1 MGSLEPLRNPVT
13 RTTILRNAV
22 NLIKN
27 PITNEPVWNVAL
39 QYFSNDL
46 VISPVNSGAYVFWG
60 GRDGLTSIRG
70 GNDPSDNPEFWWR
83 LTQTGVQDS
92 ATVAPEVSAGDGVYT
107 VTGESLTDAA
117 PNGVYLVVWQG
128 TATGGSD
135 AGSMSAA
142 DIATWTITPTGAG
155 AVPQVLTVSPTV
167 GAASHSWGMSATVV
181 VGDAT
186 EDPTNSIAITGAYAG
201 TAQAITPR
209 VTYIRLS

>member
-13 RTTILRNAV
+13 RTSILRNAV

-27 PITNEPVWNVAL
+27 PLDNTPVWNEEL
-39 QYFSNDL
+39 QYFANDL
-46 VISPVNSGAYVFWG
+46 VISPVNGGAYVFWG
-60 GRDGLTSIRG
+60 GPEGLTTIRG
-70 GNDPSDNPEFWWR
+70 GDEPSILPLYWWR

-92 ATVAPEVSAGDGVYT
+92 ASVVPTVTAGGGVYT
-107 VTGESLTDAA
+107 VSGESLTDVA

-155 AVPQVLTVSPTV
+155 AVPQILTVSPTV
-167 GAASHSWGMSATVV
+167 GVASHSWGMSATVV

-186 EDPTNSIAITGAYAG
+186 EDPTNSISITGAYAG
-201 TAQAITPR
+201 TAQAITAR
-209 VTYIRLS
+209 VTYVRLS